1 MNDFLDNLANH
12 QYDKMIKRN
21 EIEDVEVED
30 DEKIKLKDMDS
41 TAEINIDYVID
52 LTEE

>member
-1 MNDFLDNLANH
+1 
-12 QYDKMIKRN
+12 MIKKKKV
-21 EIEDVEVED
+21 EDVEVED
-30 DEKIKLKDMDS
+30 ENIKLKDMDS